1 MATQSRT
8 YKTKIPKWEKETLQ
22 TLLAK
27 QRIKKDIALATLLF
41 HSTKA
46 TKVAG
51 DK

>member
-8 YKTKIPKWEKETLQ
+8 YKTKIPKWKKETLQ

-27 QRIKKDIALATLLF
+27 QRLKKDIALALLL
-41 HSTKA
+41 TKA